1 MCLKMQMPDG
11 SVGIICGARRKRQFC
26 ACGRECE
33 FLCDWK
39 VSAKKSGTCDAPICR
54 QHAKQVA
61 PEKHLCPLHQRMYD
75 DWKKRH
81 PDSIGSANVPEQ
93 PTLFEGAA

>member
-1 MCLKMQMPDG
+1 MCEHLNIEGQH
-11 SVGIICGARRKRQFC
+11 VIICDARRKRQFC
-26 ACGRECE
+26 ACGRKCD

-54 QHAKQVA
+54 KHAQQVA
-61 PEKHLCPLHQRMYD
+61 PGKHLCPLHQRHYD
-75 DWKKRH
+75 DWKRRH
-81 PDSIGSANVPEQ
+81 PEANTPEQ